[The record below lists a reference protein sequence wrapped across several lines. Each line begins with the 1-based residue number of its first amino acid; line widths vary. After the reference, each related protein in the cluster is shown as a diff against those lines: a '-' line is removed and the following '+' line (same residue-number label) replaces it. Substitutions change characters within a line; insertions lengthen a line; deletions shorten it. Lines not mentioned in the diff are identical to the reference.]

1 MSILSEEVH
10 YYQNAIKALGF
21 GQTIDEIHRDSIPS
35 SSWYG
40 QWLEKTWSTVSV
52 RLGLLVHLTG
62 MNPVLNKRFHPAP
75 GEDLLK
81 FPVGNWNARMASQWT
96 LVKNLNQLTF
106 DSIVVTNP
114 YALLI
119 PQKSI
124 LELKMGHR
132 GTIQRQLGQQLLGV

>member
-1 MSILSEEVH
+1 MKLIDMLEEYLCNCDSYEGMCQRHKMSILSEEVH

-21 GQTIDEIHRDSIPS
+21 GQTIDEIHRDCIPS

-52 RLGLLVHLTG
+52 RLGLLAHLTR

-81 FPVGNWNARMASQWT
+81 FPVGNWNA
-96 LVKNLNQLTF
+96 
-106 DSIVVTNP
+106 
-114 YALLI
+114 
-119 PQKSI
+119 
-124 LELKMGHR
+124 
-132 GTIQRQLGQQLLGV
+132 